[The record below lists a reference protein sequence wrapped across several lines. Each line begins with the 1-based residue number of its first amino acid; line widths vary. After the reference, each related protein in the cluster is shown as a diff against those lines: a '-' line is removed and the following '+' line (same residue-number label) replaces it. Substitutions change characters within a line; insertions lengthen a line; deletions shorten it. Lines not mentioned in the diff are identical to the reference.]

1 MSIHVLDQDTINKI
15 AAGEVIER
23 PMAVVKELIEN
34 AIDAGANS
42 ITVEIKDGGKSLIR
56 ITDNGSGIEE
66 EDIELAFTPHATSK
80 IHQVQ
85 DLLSVST
92 LGFRGEALASIASVS
107 QLEMLT
113 KTRSAFNGYRY
124 VIDGGSEKKP
134 ESIGCPDGTTFLV
147 RNLFYNTPARLKFLK
162 TSQTEAGYISGVIER
177 MALSHPEISF
187 RFINQN
193 QLKLHTSG
201 NGNLKDVIYNIYGR
215 DIASN
220 LLSIDVEKDNCHAAG
235 FIGKPVISRGN
246 RSYIN
251 YFINGRYIKS
261 NIVHRAIE
269 EAYSSFMMQHKYP
282 FTVIHFTIDPSLI
295 DVNVHPQKMEIRFTN
310 EKELYKDIHD
320 AVSETLRHRE
330 FIPEVT
336 FGKEEKKVFKSSAVS
351 SLKNSTENVPPKDT
365 QAENTQAGNTRT
377 ENTQAENS
385 QIENAQLNNT
395 QLNNIQLKSTQ
406 LENTLS
412 ENTQPE
418 STLAENTHSEKILNN
433 YQKDYSKYNKNEA
446 ADNAVKTGN
455 NITTEAAKPES
466 NTNPE
471 SSKIGRVSLR
481 IPTEEERNRLFGRT
495 ANNNISAENTK
506 DAGTINGADGF
517 HENAA
522 YNTKQEPLNVHN
534 VKQESLFE
542 TNIMSPQAAKDIKI
556 IGQVFS
562 TYWILQYDD
571 SMFMIDQHAAHE
583 KVLYERFM
591 KQIQKNEPLVQ
602 MINPPVVLSL
612 SMIEQQ
618 VLEDNI
624 EIFEQLGYCIE
635 NFGGREYMVNGVPAQ
650 LPDVATQE
658 LLIEIIDNLVE
669 DKTHRTPETLLDR
682 IATMSCKAAVKGGS
696 DLPIEQAHEL
706 LKELMSL
713 ENPYN
718 CPHGRP
724 TMIRMTKRELE
735 KKFKRIL

>member
-113 KTRSAFNGYRY
+113 KTRSSFNGYRY

-220 LLSIDVEKDNCHAAG
+220 LLSIDVEKYNCHVAG

-310 EKELYKDIHD
+310 EKELYKDILD
-320 AVSETLRHRE
+320 AVAETLRHRE

-336 FGKEEKKVFKSSAVS
+336 FGKEEKKVFKNSAVS
-351 SLKNSTENVPPKDT
+351 SLKNSTENVPPKGT

-377 ENTQAENS
+377 ENTQ
-385 QIENAQLNNT
+385 
-395 QLNNIQLKSTQ
+395 
-406 LENTLS
+406 
-412 ENTQPE
+412 
-418 STLAENTHSEKILNN
+418 AENTHSEKILNN

-455 NITTEAAKPES
+455 NITTEVAKPES
-466 NTNPE
+466 NTNQECVKPEYKEDLESSNQTVKTNSESDKLKTIEENPE
-471 SSKIGRVSLR
+471 SSKIGRVTLR

-495 ANNNISAENTK
+495 AKNNVSTENTK
-506 DAGTINGADGF
+506 DDGTITEDDGF

-534 VKQESLFE
+534 AKQESLFE

-562 TYWILQYDD
+562 TYWILQYND

-602 MINPPVVLSL
+602 MVNPPVVLSL

-650 LPDVATQE
+650 LPDIATQE